1 MRDMTL
7 CQVCGNEIEWGS
19 SVCRYCGNRQ
29 EGESPPAKPPFLR
42 KIINLKQ
49 GHPPLETALRR
60 LTVEIDIA
68 RREGVQVLILIHGYG
83 SSGKGGVIREE
94 CRKALEYMRSRKE
107 IDDFIPGEGG
117 GKSGPAKA
125 LFRRYP
131 QLSYEKNFKIP
142 NPGLTIVVL

>member
-7 CQVCGNEIEWGS
+7 CQVCGNEIERGS
-19 SVCRYCGNRQ
+19 PVCRFCDSPQ
-29 EGESPPAKPPFLR
+29 DGESPPAKPPFLR
-42 KIINLKQ
+42 KTINLKQ

-83 SSGKGGVIREE
+83 SGGKGGVIREE

-107 IDDFIPGEGG
+107 IDDFVPGEGG
-117 GKSGPAKA
+117 GRSGPAKA
-125 LFRRYP
+125 LFRRFP
-131 QLSYEKNFKIP
+131 QLIYDKNFKIP